1 MKGHSKVRITAS
13 AALLVILLTLW
24 THFLAPSF
32 ANPSP
37 GPDLLTTP
45 DASEPLIRITSPE
58 SGRLYSVENVPYQV
72 TIEKPTSWTENH
84 TGYLNSVGYVLDGET
99 IVTIPDTNDPDS
111 ISYSMEE
118 PGLLVFSQKPGFVDL
133 NAGDKITIEG
143 NLSGLAEGNHTIQ
156 VWVSSTSVY
165 HPADTPQNFYGWWKA
180 VAEVP
185 LATSSGIVHF
195 SITSKALVPE
205 NNSAMLAA
213 ASLAS
218 LSMALSGIGLLFY
231 VKKRKL
237 NARIPHEV

>member
-1 MKGHSKVRITAS
+1 MTGYSKVRIAAS

-24 THFLAPSF
+24 TNFLAPSF

-58 SGRLYSVENVPYQV
+58 SGRLYRVEHVPYQI
-72 TIEKPTSWTENH
+72 TIEKPISWTENH

-99 IVTIPDTNDPDS
+99 NVTIPDTNDPDS
-111 ISYSMEE
+111 VSISVEE
-118 PGLLVFSQKPGFVDL
+118 PGKLVFTQKPDFVDL
-133 NAGDKITIEG
+133 NTGDKITIEG

-165 HPADTPQNFYGWWKA
+165 HPADTPQNFYGWCKA
-180 VAEVP
+180 VAEVT
-185 LATSSGIVHF
+185 LATLSDVVHF
-195 SITSKALVPE
+195 SVTSKALVPE
-205 NNSAMLAA
+205 KYPAMLAA
-213 ASLAS
+213 VSVAS
-218 LSMALSGIGLLFY
+218 LSMALSGIGLLFC